1 MNMKRFLLIAA
12 GICVIAIG
20 VVIAESTKI
29 KETGA
34 GMQIGTTAT
43 QKIGFFGAA
52 PVVKQTGVTNAGAAL
67 ATLTVSSAT
76 ITYQAVDGSTSS
88 VSVVTNVA
96 INAVAGFA
104 STNQANAINNSLR
117 NLGLAGN

>member
-1 MNMKRFLLIAA
+1 MKRFILIAV
-12 GICVIAIG
+12 GICAIAVG
-20 VVIAESTKI
+20 VVLAESTKI

-34 GMQIGTTAT
+34 GMQIGTTST
-43 QKIGFFGAA
+43 QKIGFYGAT

-76 ITYQAVDGSTSS
+76 LTYQAIDGSTGTI
-88 VSVVTNVA
+88 SVVTNVA
-96 INAVAGFA
+96 INTIAGFTT
-104 STNQANAINNSLR
+104 TNQANAINNALR